1 MAAEKRVAADFAGI
15 ARRVTRATLA
25 PMHSK
30 QLGLGL
36 ATALVAGNMIGSGIY
51 LLPLTTASIGS
62 MSIVSWGITA
72 VGALLLALVFARV
85 AVLRLT
91 PGFTLAD
98 TVRAEF
104 GGFAAY
110 LWSLV
115 YSLSATIGCIAVA
128 LAAVGYLAWFVPKLA
143 EPGWTLVGTVAALWL
158 LALANLSGARTV
170 ARIEAASLLVGL
182 VPVLLVAV
190 AGWWWFSV
198 ETFTASW
205 NVSGQPMGQAIPASL
220 VLIFWA
226 FTGFESAAMASAV
239 VTDPARN
246 VPIVT
251 VGGVAIAAVIYIAAC
266 TALSGI
272 TPALEMA
279 RQTAP
284 FAAAVAKAVG
294 GIAGGL
300 VAACALVKASGT
312 LGGWLLVGAETT
324 RAGAHAG
331 LFPRA
336 LAEDTARPPRRAL
349 LLIATGLSLVTL
361 ATAAPSIGKQFATII
376 NVSTLFCL
384 FAYLGV
390 CCVLAKIGNGRDR
403 ALAVAMFLFVAVV
416 CAASDPVLLAV
427 SVGIAAVGALPWV
440 VLRRQGAVA

>member
-1 MAAEKRVAADFAGI
+1 MSTTG
-15 ARRVTRATLA
+15 
-25 PMHSK
+25 K

-51 LLPLTTASIGS
+51 LLPLTTATIGS
-62 MSIVSWGITA
+62 MSIISWLVTA

-85 AVLRLT
+85 AVMRLT
-91 PGFTLAD
+91 SEVTLAD

-110 LWSLV
+110 IWSFV
-115 YSLSATIGCIAVA
+115 YWLSATTGCIAVA
-128 LAAVGYLAWFVPKLA
+128 LAAVGYLAWFVPRLA
-143 EPGWTLVGTVAALWL
+143 EPWWTLIGTVAALWIMT
-158 LALANLSGARTV
+158 AANLFGARIV
-170 ARIEAASLLVGL
+170 ARIEAGSLLVGL

-190 AGWWWFSV
+190 AGWWWFSPAI
-198 ETFTASW
+198 FAASW
-205 NVSGQPMGQAIPASL
+205 NVSGQPLTTAIPASL

-239 VTDPARN
+239 VADPARN
-246 VPIVT
+246 VPIAT

-279 RQTAP
+279 KQTAP
-284 FAAAVAKAVG
+284 FAAAVARAVG

-300 VAACALVKASGT
+300 VAACALVKACGT
-312 LGGWLLVGAETT
+312 LGGWLLVGAETA

-336 LAEDTARPPRRAL
+336 LYQDFGRPPRRAL

-361 ATAAPSIGKQFATII
+361 ATAAPSIGKQFETII

-384 FAYLGV
+384 FAYLGI
-390 CCVLAKIGNGRDR
+390 CCVLAKIGTGRDR
-403 ALAVAMFLFVAVV
+403 ALAVAMFVFTGVV
-416 CAASDPVLLAV
+416 CAASDPWLLGV
-427 SVGIAAVGALPWV
+427 SVGIAAAGALPWL
-440 VLRRQGAVA
+440 VLRRQGAVAA